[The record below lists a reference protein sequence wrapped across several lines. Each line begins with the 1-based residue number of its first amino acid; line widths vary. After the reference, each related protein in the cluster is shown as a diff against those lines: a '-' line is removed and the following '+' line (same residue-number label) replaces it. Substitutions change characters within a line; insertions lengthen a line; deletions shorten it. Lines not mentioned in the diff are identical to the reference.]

1 MIFVFGLLQFLLDT
15 HLHVMQECINLRKF
29 SHHISPGWLCSP
41 MIAALCP
48 TCVTTNTITQSHNLY
63 FQPSYNVATTKRQHK
78 MSLACVVGKVVEIAS
93 KGGLS
98 LGRTFSCISFLI
110 SSLSNKILLCTQ
122 CTLLESR
129 CALGSSG
136 RRPRRPLNLK
146 YVDLV
151 QVWWKRWERYL

>member
-63 FQPSYNVATTKRQHK
+63 FQPSYVATTKKQHK
-78 MSLACVVGKVVEIAS
+78 MSLTCVVGKVVEMAS
-93 KGGLS
+93 KHLHKG
-98 LGRTFSCISFLI
+98 TFETLI
-110 SSLSNKILLCTQ
+110 
-122 CTLLESR
+122 
-129 CALGSSG
+129 
-136 RRPRRPLNLK
+136 P
-146 YVDLV
+146 
-151 QVWWKRWERYL
+151 